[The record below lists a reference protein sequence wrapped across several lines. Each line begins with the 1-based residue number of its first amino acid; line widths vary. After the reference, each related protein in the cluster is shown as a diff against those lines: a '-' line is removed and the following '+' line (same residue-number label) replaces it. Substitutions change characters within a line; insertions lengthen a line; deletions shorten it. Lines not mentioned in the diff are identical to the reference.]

1 MERVCSWEILAMIR
15 SRMVWPLA
23 LLTVATGF
31 VHGQQDVP
39 PGYVFHVNQE
49 VRVRDLSPQAAPSTN
64 TTAVLI
70 SALEAIFHGAEV
82 CCGKNSALED
92 GAEAADPLS
101 LKDVSAKLQGK
112 HLSNDGRPITV
123 STEYMASDSINP
135 GQIVSC
141 LLGNRALLMEW
152 KSRLYVVYGA
162 GFDESSITAASGT
175 ISFTNSS
182 CWTCGFRTRAERLLA
197 TARATIGGR
206 CKDC

>member
-1 MERVCSWEILAMIR
+1 MIR

-70 SALEAIFHGAEV
+70 SALETIFHDAEV

-162 GFDESSITAASGT
+162 GFDEKLYYSGQRDYIIHKLFLLDLRFSDSRREVACNRESDDWGKVQGLLTLSAAVSQ
-175 ISFTNSS
+175 
-182 CWTCGFRTRAERLLA
+182 
-197 TARATIGGR
+197 
-206 CKDC
+206 

>member
-1 MERVCSWEILAMIR
+1 MIR

-101 LKDVSAKLQGK
+101 LKDVSA
-112 HLSNDGRPITV
+112 
-123 STEYMASDSINP
+123 
-135 GQIVSC
+135 
-141 LLGNRALLMEW
+141 
-152 KSRLYVVYGA
+152 
-162 GFDESSITAASGT
+162 
-175 ISFTNSS
+175 
-182 CWTCGFRTRAERLLA
+182 
-197 TARATIGGR
+197 
-206 CKDC
+206 